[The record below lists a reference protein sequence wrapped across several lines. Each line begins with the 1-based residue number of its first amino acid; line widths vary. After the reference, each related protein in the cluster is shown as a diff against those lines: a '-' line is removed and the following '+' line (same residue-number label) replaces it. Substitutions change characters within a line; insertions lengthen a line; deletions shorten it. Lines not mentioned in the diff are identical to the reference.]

1 MRRRGEDEIDKARRI
16 EQRTHVVVHEQKEKS
31 VVISSRGGYLSTELP
46 VVGVGVSRGSL
57 TKEEREGGCSSVG
70 DPSSG
75 VLVVVFQLGADPDK
89 LEDGSVRIL
98 GLKDRKREKAD

>member
-1 MRRRGEDEIDKARRI
+1 M
-16 EQRTHVVVHEQKEKS
+16 
-31 VVISSRGGYLSTELP
+31 VISSRGGYLGTGLP

-57 TKEEREGGCSSVG
+57 TEEEREGGSSSVG

-89 LEDGSVRIL
+89 LEAVQSIL
-98 GLKDRKREKAD
+98 GLKDIKKEDAD